1 MRYRLTATLAWS
13 LWALTVVLSVVS
25 LLIDTQQGDL
35 IILLPLIAWA
45 ITSSTVGTIIATR
58 RPENP
63 IGWVLSAI
71 GFLWASNS
79 FFGLYAIRALVTY
92 PGSLPAGEAAAW
104 VASWVVTP
112 AFGFIA
118 YLFFLF
124 PDGRS
129 LSPRWR
135 LLLWI
140 NGIVIA
146 AAIIV
151 QALTPGPIEGMEGI
165 RNPLGIEGY
174 RDSLSFVGELLSIV
188 SDLLVL
194 VSVASVFVRLRH
206 ADRTTRQQIKWLAY
220 AAALLGTVV
229 IVSIVGDILF
239 GGFGW
244 WIFLVVILAFL
255 CLPLSLGVAVLRYR
269 LYDIDIIINR
279 TLVYGPLTATL
290 LAVYFGGV
298 ATVQVV
304 LRALTGQESQL
315 AVVVSTLVIA
325 ALFNPLRRRVQ
336 NFIDRRFYRRKYDA
350 TRTLEV
356 FSAKLREGTDLDTL
370 SSELLLVVRET
381 VQPEHASLWLHAGP
395 LPRDG
400 LPGKQT

>member
-13 LWALTVVLSVVS
+13 LWTLTVVLSVVS

-35 IILLPLIAWA
+35 IILLPLVAWT

-151 QALTPGPIEGMEGI
+151 QALTPGSIEGMEGI

-229 IVSIVGDILF
+229 IVSIAGDILF

-290 LAVYFGGV
+290 LALYFGGV

-350 TRTLEV
+350 TRTLEG
-356 FSAKLREGTDLDTL
+356 FSAKLREGTDLDAL

-381 VQPEHASLWLHAGP
+381 VQPEHASLWLRWGGGP
-395 LPRDG
+395 KSG
-400 LPGKQT
+400 TN

>member
-151 QALTPGPIEGMEGI
+151 QALTPGSIEGMEGI

-229 IVSIVGDILF
+229 IVSIAGDILF

-244 WIFLVVILAFL
+244 WIFLIVILAFL

-290 LAVYFGGV
+290 LALYFGGV

-350 TRTLEV
+350 TRTLEG
-356 FSAKLREGTDLDTL
+356 FSAKLREGTDLDAL

-381 VQPEHASLWLHAGP
+381 VQPEHASLWLRWGGGP
-395 LPRDG
+395 KSG
-400 LPGKQT
+400 TN

>member
-13 LWALTVVLSVVS
+13 LWTLTVVLSVVS

-35 IILLPLIAWA
+35 IILLPLVAWT

-174 RDSLSFVGELLSIV
+174 RDSLSFVGELLFIV

-229 IVSIVGDILF
+229 IVSIAGDILF

-244 WIFLVVILAFL
+244 WIFLIVILAFL

-290 LAVYFGGV
+290 LALYFGGV

-350 TRTLEV
+350 TRTLEE
-356 FSAKLREGTDLDTL
+356 FSAKLREGTDLDAL

-381 VQPEHASLWLHAGP
+381 VQPEHASLWLRWGGGP
-395 LPRDG
+395 KSG
-400 LPGKQT
+400 TN